1 MRRPHLWSHPP
12 SLPGSFPNY
21 IHLTTK
27 PLLSQDWIP
36 SGYEGQWTLEK
47 YIFFFKN
54 RLVVHRNLFE
64 NLQSCVLILLCARQ
78 WTAIRHVGNSWFSCA
93 RFTSQCWCVCLL
105 HELMCNNSY
114 HFPLCLG
121 RHAGVT
127 VHQRLGWL
135 WERVGDAVAE
145 TLAQASPV
153 GRTKCIISIVLA
165 AEP

>member
-36 SGYEGQWTLEK
+36 SGYEGQWTSEK
-47 YIFFFKN
+47 YIYKKQACGAKKSIRKPPFVCFNSALCSPVNSHPSRWK
-54 RLVVHRNLFE
+54 LVVF
-64 NLQSCVLILLCARQ
+64 CA
-78 WTAIRHVGNSWFSCA
+78 CL
-93 RFTSQCWCVCLL
+93 TSQCWCVCLL

-145 TLAQASPV
+145 TLAQASSV
-153 GRTKCIISIVLA
+153 GRTKCIIFIVPA